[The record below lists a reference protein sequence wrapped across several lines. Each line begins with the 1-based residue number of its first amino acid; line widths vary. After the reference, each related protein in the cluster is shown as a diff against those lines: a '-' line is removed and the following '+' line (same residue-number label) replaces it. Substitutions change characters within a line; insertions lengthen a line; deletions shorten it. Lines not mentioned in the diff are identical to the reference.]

1 MPPAELARRA
11 KFSAN
16 MYFCFTKSL
25 AETHMA
31 NYIMI
36 SWEIMI

>member
-16 MYFCFTKSL
+16 VTFRFAKSL

-36 SWEIMI
+36 FR

>member
-16 MYFCFTKSL
+16 IYFKSL
-25 AETHMA
+25 AETHTA

-36 SWEIMI
+36 SVEIMI